1 MAASIP
7 AVTTSTIEL
16 VFVDS
21 NILIYARDAR
31 HPAKQEQATAW
42 MTALWRSQRGRL
54 RVQVLAE
61 FYVSATQKLRPGLDP
76 ETAQG
81 DVRALFTWRPVV
93 ADVRVFDLAW
103 DIQQR
108 YRFSFW
114 DAMIL
119 GAASVEG
126 CRYLLTEDLQDGQE
140 VAGIRVLSPFLAN
153 PDDIGI

>member
-1 MAASIP
+1 M
-7 AVTTSTIEL
+7 TTSTIEL
-16 VFVDS
+16 LFVDS
-21 NILIYARDAR
+21 NLLIYARDAR

-42 MTALWRSQRGRL
+42 MTALWGSRRGRL
-54 RVQVLAE
+54 SVQVLSE
-61 FYVSATQKLRPGLDP
+61 FYVSVTQKLRPGLDP

-81 DVRALFTWRPVV
+81 DVRALFTWQPVA
-93 ADVRVFDLAW
+93 ADVRVFERAW

-114 DAMIL
+114 DALIL

-140 VAGIRVLSPFLAN
+140 VAGVRVMNPFLTSPN
-153 PDDIGI
+153 EIGI